1 MEEIVALFSEWIQF
15 AMTYMNVV
23 LPKQIAIPTVII
35 LLSVLFVSYLVYW
48 RCCSKT
54 TNVPNVQTDAE
65 GQASHHKTLAK
76 LAFGIGIAL
85 VAWTVQRLITGPTD
99 STVST
104 TTTSTQLDQTSLV
117 VTSPTPAP
125 SPVAN
130 LESCSDQ
137 KMELKD
143 FVLIQHGQSE
153 LRLGNLL
160 SEDWI
165 AFWMRVGFTL
175 PQLRAR
181 VNYGSTTQQGIQHKL
196 LDIIGKWMGGAYNKK
211 GFRPTYGSLV
221 GLLRG
226 VTLDDL
232 ADDVHEAFKDRLDN
246 RIDYSHLLHYDHKA
260 KKIKIVDG
268 LIPKWVEFGML
279 LGYPVNTAGNNNDCF
294 LHFCSEWLNQSIP
307 KDKRKMYPRTFEGFR
322 QILMSYDQ
330 YAEDFATAVE
340 EAGICTFSK

>member
-1 MEEIVALFSEWIQF
+1 MLF
-15 AMTYMNVV
+15 
-23 LPKQIAIPTVII
+23 L
-35 LLSVLFVSYLVYW
+35 
-48 RCCSKT
+48 T
-54 TNVPNVQTDAE
+54 TVQTDS
-65 GQASHHKTLAK
+65 GRQTSHQ
-76 LAFGIGIAL
+76 IRIAL
-85 VAWTVQRLITGPTD
+85 VVCAAVALLVWAVLHFNKGPTD
-99 STVST
+99 PTVST
-104 TTTSTQLDQTSLV
+104 ATITSTQLDQTSLV

-130 LESCSDQ
+130 LESCSDK
-137 KMELKD
+137 KMERKD
-143 FVLIQHGQSE
+143 FVQIQYGQSK
-153 LRLGNLL
+153 LILGNLL
-160 SEDWI
+160 SKDWI
-165 AFWMRVGFTL
+165 TFWMTAGFTL
-175 PQLRAR
+175 PQLKAQ
-181 VNYGSTTQQGIQHKL
+181 VNYGDTSEQGIQHKL
-196 LDIIGKWMGGAYNKK
+196 YDIIDKWMAGAYNKR

-221 GLLRG
+221 DLLRG

-279 LGYPVNTAGNNNDCF
+279 LGYPVNTVGNNKGCF

-330 YAEDFATAVE
+330 YVEDFTTAVE